1 MASPKTD
8 PFALPIS
15 AADVAKQR
23 DDQRAACFEHAKANA
38 AVENLLSKDLGE
50 IEKRAIAEVVN
61 LDALRENPLS
71 RVLLT
76 TTAGDEPQADDNES
90 LNENSAQQ
98 DAPAFPEDPRARE
111 EAMIHVVRKQIGDYR
126 QLSRNLMTKE
136 EYSAQLVLETPAKS
150 YVSAFKDAITTAEFQ
165 LASRISYHIN
175 ELQQLPANV
184 SEDLQVKAM
193 QQLHMLRVKDLQ
205 TKLRQ
210 EVEAF
215 RFKNTSLRTAYRR
228 TALMRNMHPKI
239 RDAKTAAEDERRE
252 KARQNQ
258 SLRKQKASRVE
269 LILEHAERFRS
280 FHSSVKRKLV
290 KLANG
295 VSKYVANQEKKRQAE
310 QERLEKERLRL
321 LMAQDTDG
329 YRRLLDEKKDKRK
342 RVLLERIDDRLGMI
356 NILIKSHQT
365 QERAADGEHMD
376 EAADNA
382 EPSTDSVAAAKA
394 AAQFDAHTVQEEIKE
409 QPSILVG
416 GTLKPYQLQGLQ
428 WLISLYNNKINGILA
443 DEMGLGKT
451 IQTIALLTY
460 LVEKKNNSGP
470 FLIIVPLATLS
481 NWKLELAKWAPSLNT
496 LAFRGNKAERRLL
509 HQQIR
514 DLRFNVLLTTYEM
527 IIRAR
532 PILSKVPWRYMI
544 IDEGHRMKNP
554 KNKLSQTLMEY
565 FQSPRRLLLT
575 GTPLQNNLPELWALL
590 NFILP
595 DIFNSSGTFDS
606 WFSAP
611 FADSEESMTLDAEE
625 KHLIIL
631 QLHKILRP
639 FLLRR
644 LKKEVET
651 QLPDKIEHVIK
662 CDMSALQRK
671 LYTSVQ
677 KYKVILSSGQ
687 TAGSAAFNEQRMS
700 SLKNAVMHLR
710 KLCCHP
716 FLFPEVEHDLHQHLI
731 TKEGP
736 ELAAVT
742 LNGLDLWRSAGK
754 LELLERMLPKLLKY
768 GHRVLLF
775 SQFTTLLNILEDYLR
790 YRGIQYCRMDGST
803 SADDRGE
810 LLKQFNAKDSPL
822 QVFIL
827 STRAG
832 GLGLNL
838 QTADTVVIFDS
849 DWNPHQDLQAQ
860 DRAHRI
866 GQTNE
871 VRVFRLVTAN
881 SVEERMLERA
891 REKLDV
897 DNKVIQAG
905 KFNQKSSEVESR
917 QILLEIITADNGEE
931 EEVDEHAGVTN
942 YEELNRMLARSD
954 EEYEAFMEMDNQLDA
969 DAAWKSEYRKER
981 LMQKHEL
988 PEVISKSEEELKTS
1002 LESTNEPSV
1011 AARRERRQVNYDD
1024 DAMTELE
1031 FMKSVEAQ
1039 AEQEEASK
1047 KKRRGRKKRTATEA
1061 VADSVATTAAASPA
1075 MLPEEQPF
1083 DHITAA
1089 RSILAELMEAT
1100 NRRGHLLS
1108 TNFMEVPD
1116 EAEDPLYH
1124 GSIDDPIDLTTIS
1137 SKVQNQAYPSF
1148 ANFRDDVELLVKNAL
1163 FVQEEGSDIADDA
1176 EQLGVRETHGGI
1188 CHHQC
1193 FGRINSWPLNVS
1205 FACRSCSSLSSL
1217 VKVCKTPTLPS
1228 GPSSRV
1234 RTTLHIES

>member
-1 MASPKTD
+1 MAASAND
-8 PFALPIS
+8 PYALPLS
-15 AADVAKQR
+15 TDDLVKQQHE
-23 DDQRAACFEHAKANA
+23 QRAAAFAHAKDI
-38 AVENLLSKDLGE
+38 VKMEDWLSRDLGP
-50 IEKRAIAEVVN
+50 IEQRALAEALNTEAISDN
-61 LDALRENPLS
+61 LLS

-76 TTAGDEPQADDNES
+76 ATADAATPPIAEEPSKPRVHD
-90 LNENSAQQ
+90 L
-98 DAPAFPEDPRARE
+98 PADPRARQ
-111 EAMIHVVRKQIGDYR
+111 EAMVVTLRQQMSDYR
-126 QLSRNLMTKE
+126 HLSRNVLTE
-136 EYSAQLVLETPAKS
+136 EGPQECLYLETPAKS
-150 YVSAFKDAITTAEFQ
+150 YVTTFKDAITTAEFQ

-184 SEDLQVKAM
+184 AEDVQLKAM

-205 TKLRQ
+205 AKLRG
-210 EVEAF
+210 EIET
-215 RFKNTSLRTAYRR
+215 FKFEDTTLRTAYRR
-228 TALMRNMHPKI
+228 TALMRTMHPKI
-239 RDAKTAAEDERRE
+239 RDAKQTAEDERRE
-252 KARQNQ
+252 QDKQKQ
-258 SLRKQKASRVE
+258 SLRNQKASKMD
-269 LILEHAERFRS
+269 LLLEHAERFRS
-280 FHSSVKRKLV
+280 FHSNIKRKAV
-290 KLANG
+290 KLAHG
-295 VSKYVANQEKKRQAE
+295 AAKHVANEEKKRQLA
-310 QERLEKERLRL
+310 QERNEKERLRL

-329 YRRLLDEKKDKRK
+329 YRKLLDEKKDKRK
-342 RVLLERIDDRLGMI
+342 RVLLESIDDRLSMI

-365 QERAADGEHMD
+365 QERVASGEQMD
-376 EAADNA
+376 ETSDAPAA
-382 EPSTDSVAAAKA
+382 ESKEAAKA
-394 AAQFDAHTVQEEIKE
+394 AARKFEAHTVVEKIEK
-409 QPSILVG
+409 QPNIMVG

-428 WLISLYNNKINGILA
+428 WLVSLYNNRINGILA

-460 LVEKKNNSGP
+460 LVESKNNSGP

-496 LAFRGNKAERRLL
+496 LAFRGNKAERRAL
-509 HQQIR
+509 HAQIR
-514 DLRFNVLLTTYEM
+514 ELRFNVLLTTYEM

-575 GTPLQNNLPELWALL
+575 GTPLQNSLPELWALL

-651 QLPDKIEHVIK
+651 QLPDKVEHVIK

-671 LYTSVQ
+671 LYSCVK
-677 KYKVILSSGQ
+677 KYKVILSSGGTSS
-687 TAGSAAFNEQRMS
+687 TAALNDQRMS

-716 FLFPEVEHDLHQHLI
+716 FLFPEVETDLFNHLQL
-731 TKEGP
+731 TGGP
-736 ELAAVT
+736 AAGQF
-742 LNGLDLWRSAGK
+742 LNGVDLWRSAGK
-754 LELLERMLPKLLKY
+754 LELLERMIPKLRRF
-768 GHRVLLF
+768 GHRILLF
-775 SQFTTLLNILEDYLR
+775 SQFTTLLNILEDYFR
-790 YRGIQYCRMDGST
+790 YRGIRYCRMDGST

-810 LLKQFNAKDSPL
+810 LLRQYNEKDSEL
-822 QVFIL
+822 EVFIL

-838 QTADTVVIFDS
+838 QSADTVIIFDS

-866 GQTNE
+866 GQKNE

-917 QILLEIITADNGEE
+917 QILLEIITAADADDEDE
-931 EEVDEHAGVTN
+931 MVVDEHAGVTS
-942 YEELNRMLARSD
+942 YEELNRMLARSEEEYQAFMVMD
-954 EEYEAFMEMDNQLDA
+954 EELPEVDA
-969 DAAWKSEYRKER
+969 SWKDEHRKER
-981 LMQKHEL
+981 LMTRQEL
-988 PEVISKSEEELKTS
+988 PSVIAEAEEHIKTS
-1002 LESTNEPSV
+1002 LETV
-1011 AARRERRQVNYDD
+1011 AGPDTGGRGGRERRQVNYDEET
-1024 DAMTELE
+1024 MTEME
-1031 FMKSVEAQ
+1031 FMKKVEAQ
-1039 AEQEEASK
+1039 AEEEEAGK
-1047 KKRRGRKKRTATEA
+1047 KKSRRKKRTAAEA
-1061 VADSVATTAAASPA
+1061 VADSAATTAAASPA
-1075 MLPEEQPF
+1075 AMAGDSSGF

-1089 RSILAELMEAT
+1089 RTILAELMEAT
-1100 NRRGHLLS
+1100 NRHGHVLS
-1108 TNFMEVPD
+1108 TNFMDLPD
-1116 EAEDPLYH
+1116 ASEEPLYYTVV
-1124 GSIDDPIDLTTIS
+1124 DNPLDLNTIS
-1137 SKVQNQAYPSF
+1137 GRLDAQAYPSLDAF
-1148 ANFRDDVELLVKNAL
+1148 KADVQLVVKNAML
-1163 FVQEEGSDIADDA
+1163 YNEDGSDIYEDA
-1176 EQLGVRETHGGI
+1176 EQLQAVFDTALNREGWQGGEA
-1188 CHHQC
+1188 QAK
-1193 FGRINSWPLNVS
+1193 R
-1205 FACRSCSSLSSL
+1205 A
-1217 VKVCKTPTLPS
+1217 KQD
-1228 GPSSRV
+1228 
-1234 RTTLHIES
+1234 